1 MTTKSSKESTT
12 SSEAKKSISEKTAA
26 LNEAVDWFYSD
37 DFTLDTAAEKYEAT
51 MRLAKDLQNDLKTL
65 KNKIEKVNHNFSED

>member
-1 MTTKSSKESTT
+1 MPTKSTT
-12 SSEAKKSISEKTAA
+12 SPEAKKTISEKTAA

-37 DFTLDTAAEKYEAT
+37 DFTLDDAAEKYEAT

-65 KNKIEKVNHNFSED
+65 KNKIEQVDHDFSAED

>member
-1 MTTKSSKESTT
+1 MTTKKSTA
-12 SSEAKKSISEKTAA
+12 SPEAKKSISEKTAA

-65 KNKIEKVNHNFSED
+65 KNKIEKVDHDFSAED